1 MAQTDTR
8 PGFRLPWA
16 ADRNDADQPA
26 QDPAAESTVVDE
38 PTSAK
43 ELVTPDMTD
52 ATATTET
59 ADATDATE
67 TSAATAAP
75 TAASSPAPD
84 PAPAKRPTKF
94 MADLSRAMQAAAETS
109 RDDTMAR
116 FAADAT
122 AAAEQIRNASTDEA
136 AAIRRQADDDVA
148 DVRDWSKAEIAR
160 IREQAEVRVAARK
173 VELDEEME
181 AHGRVIEARV
191 EQVNATVA
199 EFESQMAAFFER
211 LLVEEDPTR
220 IANMAERMPDPPDLL
235 GVAASVTQAG
245 PAPHEPASSPMLTE
259 PTTELG
265 DTEPAVDAEPV
276 AEAGPVAEAVEL
288 AEPVAEVADALA
300 EPSLDFAAAEA
311 EAAAFTGE
319 IDDDET
325 PVAPETTPVESTV
338 ETPEPATDAVPE
350 TTRVVVLGLVSVA
363 SIATFKRTLG
373 RVPGIASIGVASGPD
388 GEFVFTVNH
397 DSGLGLG
404 DAITALP
411 GFDARIT
418 AETAGGLDVTAHDP
432 DAAS

>member
-1 MAQTDTR
+1 
-8 PGFRLPWA
+8 
-16 ADRNDADQPA
+16 
-26 QDPAAESTVVDE
+26 
-38 PTSAK
+38 
-43 ELVTPDMTD
+43 MTD

-59 ADATDATE
+59 TDMTDATE
-67 TSAATAAP
+67 TPAAPAAP

-116 FAADAT
+116 FAADAK
-122 AAAEQIRNASTDEA
+122 AAVEQIHNASTDEA

-148 DVRDWSKAEIAR
+148 DVRDWSKTEIAR

-211 LLVEEDPTR
+211 LLIEEDPTR

-235 GVAASVTQAG
+235 GVAASITKAE
-245 PAPHEPASSPMLTE
+245 PAAYEPASSPMDTE
-259 PTTELG
+259 PTAELA
-265 DTEPAVDAEPV
+265 DAAPAADAELVADAEPM
-276 AEAGPVAEAVEL
+276 AGSVEVT
-288 AEPVAEVADALA
+288 ETVAEVAEPTA
-300 EPSLDFAAAEA
+300 EAGLDFAAAEA

-325 PVAPETTPVESTV
+325 PAATEAAPTESAV
-338 ETPEPATDAVPE
+338 ETPDHATETVQE

-388 GEFVFTVNH
+388 GEFVFTVSH
-397 DSGLGLG
+397 DSGLGLAA
-404 DAITALP
+404 AITALP

-432 DAAS
+432 DAGS

>member
-26 QDPAAESTVVDE
+26 QDPAAESPVVDE

-52 ATATTET
+52 ATATTDSTET
-59 ADATDATE
+59 PVATDGTE
-67 TSAATAAP
+67 APAAP
-75 TAASSPAPD
+75 TAETSPAQP
-84 PAPAKRPTKF
+84 PAAAKRPTKF

-116 FAADAT
+116 FAADAK
-122 AAAEQIRNASTDEA
+122 AAVEQVHNGSTDEA

-148 DVRDWSKAEIAR
+148 AVREWSKAEIAR

-173 VELDEEME
+173 AELDEEME

-191 EQVNATVA
+191 EQVNATVSA
-199 EFESQMAAFFER
+199 FESQMTAFFER

-235 GVAASVTQAG
+235 GIAASITKVE
-245 PAPHEPASSPMLTE
+245 PAPYEPAPTAVLTE
-259 PTTELG
+259 PTIET
-265 DTEPAVDAEPV
+265 PDAEPV
-276 AEAGPVAEAVEL
+276 AETEPVAEAAEPVET
-288 AEPVAEVADALA
+288 AEPVTETPEPVAEA
-300 EPSLDFAAAEA
+300 SLDFAAAEA
-311 EAAAFTGE
+311 EAAAFTGD
-319 IDDDET
+319 IDDDES
-325 PVAPETTPVESTV
+325 PAASESAPVESAV
-338 ETPEPATDAVPE
+338 ETPENATEVTQE

-373 RVPGIASIGVASGPD
+373 RVQGIASIGVASGPD
-388 GEFVFTVNH
+388 GEFVFTVSH
-397 DSGLGLG
+397 DSGLGLA
-404 DAITALP
+404 DAITALA

-432 DAAS
+432 DAGS